1 MVAVHPALPCSIR
14 VETKNLG
21 EKVCLLELIP
31 IIAACVDSAVNTNGM
46 LRRACWTWATG
57 ATLQTGNQ
65 TLATF
70 LFRETF
76 VNTLTEMHSGYILLS
91 LAG

>member
-21 EKVCLLELIP
+21 KKVCSLELLQ
-31 IIAACVDSAVNTNGM
+31 IIAACVDSAVDSNGM

-57 ATLQTGNQ
+57 ANLQTGNQ
-65 TLATF
+65 TLASY
-70 LFRETF
+70 LVRETF
-76 VNTLTEMHSGYILLS
+76 VNTLTETHSGFILLRI
-91 LAG
+91 AG